1 MNLFM
6 IIFFFLEAA
15 IGLAS
20 TVYLVISLFV
30 VLGFKI
36 YRKCRYGI
44 SLYN

>member
-1 MNLFM
+1 MNVFM
-6 IIFFFLEAA
+6 IIFFLFEVV

-20 TVYLVISLFV
+20 TLYLVISLFA

-36 YRKCRYGI
+36 FRKCKYGI